1 MIINL
6 KHLSITMQPFNNKNQ
21 DKTLDLIRYKW

>member
-6 KHLSITMQPFNNKNQ
+6 KHLSITMQPFNNKKQ
-21 DKTLDLIRYKW
+21 DKTLDLIRYK